1 MTAPLSYFG
10 TEAGRFSVA
19 WPGEAVFGGGCAA
32 QAADWAVA
40 RALRRPLVVSDAGL
54 VAVGLPS
61 PLLESLRAAGLA
73 PVMFDGVD
81 ANPSTANVEAAA
93 TAWRDGRCDG
103 LIAFGGGSVIDV
115 CKVLLASLCSDAPLA
130 DVLRGG
136 DALLLRP
143 VPPFAAVP
151 TTAGTGSESTTA
163 ALVKDADGR
172 KHVLRSRRCQPQWIA
187 LDPLLTLSTP
197 PGVTAAAGF
206 DVLMHALGAATNRAT
221 NPVGEALALGALERA
236 FRALPAVLA
245 RPGDIEA
252 RADMLMA
259 SYLAGVAMS
268 LRGVDGI
275 HGLCTPLES
284 FAHAPHAHVLAV
296 VCEPLMRFNLQALVP
311 CYARV
316 ATACGIGAP
325 GADAPVRA
333 AALIDA
339 VCALRDQARLP
350 HTLDAIGVA
359 PEDMPAVYE
368 AAAVNASLRLN
379 GRAFTAEDIVA
390 VYAAMR

>member
-1 MTAPLSYFG
+1 MNAPLPYFG
-10 TEAGRFSVA
+10 TQPGQFSVA
-19 WPGEAVFGGGCAA
+19 WPGEAVFGAGCAV
-32 QAADWAVA
+32 QAVDWALT
-40 RALRRPLVVSDAGL
+40 RGLQRPLVVSDAGL
-54 VAVGLPS
+54 VAVGLPT
-61 PLLESLRAAGLA
+61 PLLDGLRVAGLA
-73 PVMFDGVD
+73 PLLFDGVD
-81 ANPSTANVEAAA
+81 ANPSTANVEAA
-93 TAWRDGRCDG
+93 TAAWCDGDCDG

-115 CKVLLASLCSDAPLA
+115 CKVLLACLCSDAPLA
-130 DVLRGG
+130 EVVRSG
-136 DALLLRP
+136 DAVLQRP
-143 VPPFAAVP
+143 VPPFAAIP

-163 ALVKDADGR
+163 ALVKDAEGR

-221 NPVGEALALGALERA
+221 NPVGEAMALGALERA
-236 FRALPAVLA
+236 LRALPAVLA
-245 RPGDIEA
+245 RPDQLEA
-252 RADMLMA
+252 RADMLAA

-296 VCEPLMRFNLQALVP
+296 VCEPLMRFNLLTMAP

-316 ATACGIGAP
+316 ATACGLGAP
-325 GADAPVRA
+325 VADTPARA
-333 AALIDA
+333 VALIDA

-350 HTLDAIGVA
+350 RTLDAIGIA

-368 AAAVNASLRLN
+368 AAAANASLRLN
-379 GRAFTAEDIVA
+379 GRALTADDIVA